1 MLTQEVIDALNKLE
15 KKLNKKICCQ
25 DCLEIAETC
34 EDGESVIWDSATSS
48 WICGSGGGGGGVSS
62 LESLTGDVTLSEGG
76 NINLNIVGNDIE
88 ISATGVSLD
97 SNQETTDTIDLTG
110 QQITINPA
118 TGSTYGVVK
127 LDDLFAQFERVDTYA
142 DLPDPTLH
150 TDEYYHVVNSQG
162 SAFWPGWIGG
172 TFYSKGFYYS
182 DGSAWEFVG
191 EVPYQASQADVD
203 AGIITDQFVSPA
215 TLASASKWA
224 TKNDSIQFKEEGV
237 NLGAAGTVDTIDF
250 VGSAV
255 TATRVADVLTV
266 TVTGSSPA
274 VISPAQITADQDNYN
289 PTGFLTSTMVRLDF
303 DTGGRAI
310 TGFAAGTDGQRI
322 TLSNISANFGY
333 YPGGHPDSSAGNRWL
348 HGKDFIHYPYSNI
361 DVIYDSTSGGW
372 RIIGEENTE
381 GKTGLFYEYNAGST
395 TAGDYGDVAFL
406 AIGTGTVSANA
417 ATTSIP
423 AAATFST
430 AASNA
435 AGEVMHFIKGS
446 FTFSAFGSAHNYAEC
461 FISIPTLSD
470 GTETFT
476 VELQITGTPNSTSLE
491 PNNTVGIRYS
501 HGIASGD
508 WELFSQDNV
517 GAESP
522 DDLDIAVA
530 ANTTYKLGL
539 WIDKARSETRAY
551 INGNYVGRVTGNM
564 PNAAACGARIILL
577 KSAGST
583 ARTLNVHSFSAGAI
597 YP

>member
-1 MLTQEVIDALNKLE
+1 
-15 KKLNKKICCQ
+15 
-25 DCLEIAETC
+25 
-34 EDGESVIWDSATSS
+34 
-48 WICGSGGGGGGVSS
+48 
-62 LESLTGDVTLSEGG
+62 
-76 NINLNIVGNDIE
+76 
-88 ISATGVSLD
+88 
-97 SNQETTDTIDLTG
+97 
-110 QQITINPA
+110 
-118 TGSTYGVVK
+118 
-127 LDDLFAQFERVDTYA
+127 
-142 DLPDPTLH
+142 
-150 TDEYYHVVNSQG
+150 
-162 SAFWPGWIGG
+162 
-172 TFYSKGFYYS
+172 
-182 DGSAWEFVG
+182 
-191 EVPYQASQADVD
+191 
-203 AGIITDQFVSPA
+203 
-215 TLASASKWA
+215 
-224 TKNDSIQFKEEGV
+224 
-237 NLGAAGTVDTIDF
+237 
-250 VGSAV
+250 
-255 TATRVADVLTV
+255 
-266 TVTGSSPA
+266 
-274 VISPAQITADQDNYN
+274 
-289 PTGFLTSTMVRLDF
+289 
-303 DTGGRAI
+303 
-310 TGFAAGTDGQRI
+310 
-322 TLSNISANFGY
+322 
-333 YPGGHPDSSAGNRWL
+333 
-348 HGKDFIHYPYSNI
+348 
-361 DVIYDSTSGGW
+361 
-372 RIIGEENTE
+372 
-381 GKTGLFYEYNAGST
+381 LFYEYNAGST